1 MLFKTFVS
9 LVLSTY
15 YFSYKKS
22 LLFNINYLC
31 VSISVLLI
39 SYLIHMGATISI
51 YLDTRIKK
59 ADNVYPIKIR
69 VTHNR
74 ERLYLGIEKAMVN
87 NILSNSQLEKFRYDG
102 KGNYSIN
109 EDLFNNAMK
118 VKKAGIF
125 KELQTVFR
133 GIELDTQKI
142 ADSIDP
148 FTLELFKIRM
158 SKKKTKEN
166 KVFLQFNEL
175 TDELKANDRIGT
187 AISYKNAAKSLKKF
201 TDDKE
206 VSFEYFTKDRLDKY
220 KIWMQTGDNKN
231 SDTTI
236 GIYLRAF
243 RTLFN
248 RAIEAGITTQYP
260 FTQGKER
267 GKDKF
272 KIPKGKGRNLAL
284 NKSELQKIFEYVLP
298 EKHPYC
304 FYLDM
309 WKLLYLMGGLNPT
322 DLCMLRESNI
332 QNGLI
337 YFFRQ
342 KTRRT
347 SNEPKE
353 IKVPYS
359 ESVKT
364 IIEKWKKTDLKNP
377 YLIPVIN
384 DTMDATKRKAVI
396 GQFVKMVNTAMKA
409 VGEDLKISLRITT
422 YVARHSI
429 ATQLLRAGASVKF
442 IGDQLGHH
450 DTKTTEAYL
459 DGFEDEQIR
468 ATFLQATKF

>member
-1 MLFKTFVS
+1 
-9 LVLSTY
+9 
-15 YFSYKKS
+15 
-22 LLFNINYLC
+22 
-31 VSISVLLI
+31 
-39 SYLIHMGATISI
+39 MGASISI

-59 ADNVYPIKIR
+59 TDTDNVYPVKVR
-69 VTHNR
+69 ATYNR
-74 ERLYLGIEKAMVN
+74 ERLYLGIDKARVN
-87 NILSNSQLEKFRYDG
+87 NILSGSQLEKFRYDG

-109 EDLFNNAMK
+109 KDTFNDAMK
-118 VKKAGIF
+118 VKKAGML

-133 GIELDTQKI
+133 GIELDAQRI

-148 FTLELFKIRM
+148 FTLEVFKARM
-158 SKKKTKEN
+158 SKRKTKEN
-166 KVFLQFNEL
+166 RVFLQFDEL
-175 TDELKANDRIGT
+175 IDELKASDRIGT
-187 AISYKNAAKSLKKF
+187 ATSYKNAATSLKKF
-201 TDDKE
+201 TGGKD

-220 KIWMQTGDNKN
+220 KTWMQTGDHSN
-231 SDTTI
+231 SDTTV

-260 FTQGKER
+260 FTKGKER

-284 NKSELQKIFEYVLP
+284 NKPDLQMIFDYVLP

-304 FYLDM
+304 FYLDC

-337 YFFRQ
+337 YFYRQ

-364 IIEKWKKTDLKNP
+364 IVDKWKQTDIKDP

-384 DTMDATKRKAVI
+384 ESMDATKRKAVI

-409 VGEDLKISLRITT
+409 VGDDLKISLRITT

-429 ATQLLRAGASVKF
+429 ATQLLRSGASVKF

-459 DGFEDEQIR
+459 EGFEDEQIR
-468 ATFLQATKF
+468 KAFNNATKF